1 MKSYALYVLWIC
13 PTCHGEYSYPIR
25 EREVNDDSCPYCN
38 NDRAL
43 AGYNSLVDTD
53 FDLSKE
59 WSPSNERG
67 PETYLKTSKTLVFWL
82 CPTCSGEYR
91 YPINERELG
100 DDSCPYCKG
109 TKALPGYNSFKHKH
123 PDLMEEWDCIDNYV
137 LCDAD
142 TILDNYSDNV
152 WWICKVCFKK
162 YHMSPKRKLYY
173 QKRHMIS
180 CLHCKGLRQKK
191 RHFL

>member
-1 MKSYALYVLWIC
+1 MAGLNSLADTHEELVKEWSHNNVKEQTEVMKSTYLNALWIC

-25 EREVNDDSCPYCN
+25 EREVNDDSCPYC
-38 NDRAL
+38 
-43 AGYNSLVDTD
+43 
-53 FDLSKE
+53 
-59 WSPSNERG
+59 
-67 PETYLKTSKTLVFWL
+67 
-82 CPTCSGEYR
+82 
-91 YPINERELG
+91 
-100 DDSCPYCKG
+100 KG
-109 TKALPGYNSFKHKH
+109 TRVLPGYNSFEHKH
-123 PDLMEEWDCIDNYV
+123 PDLMEEWDHIDNYI

-162 YHMSPKRKLYY
+162 YFMSPKRKLYF
-173 QKRHMIS
+173 QKRHMVS